1 MNGMVWLV
9 LGLLLFLGAHSTR
22 IFAEDWRARQLARWG
37 ERGWKGAVSLVS
49 LAGFILLIW
58 GYGQA
63 RQAPVLLWQP
73 PRGMNH
79 LAALL
84 TLVAFILLLAAHVPR
99 NAIRARLRHP
109 MVLGVKVWAL
119 AHLLANGTLSAVVL
133 FGAFLVWAVVDFRAA
148 RARDRASQA
157 EAATAGSPDAPTP
170 SVMATALTLVL
181 GAAVWAGFAF
191 WAHGVWIGVRP
202 LG

>member
-1 MNGMVWLV
+1 MNDMAWLV
-9 LGLLLFLGAHSTR
+9 LGLLLFLGVHSTR

-37 ERGWKGAVSLVS
+37 ERRWKGAVSLVS
-49 LAGFILLIW
+49 LVGFILLIW

-84 TLVAFILLLAAHVPR
+84 TLVAFILLVAAYVPR

-133 FGAFLVWAVVDFRAA
+133 FGAFLVWAVADFRAA
-148 RARDRASQA
+148 RARDRANDA
-157 EAATAGSPDAPTP
+157 EGSAVESPDASPSSVAATAL
-170 SVMATALTLVL
+170 SVVL
-181 GAAVWAGFAF
+181 GAAAWAGFAF
-191 WAHGVWIGVRP
+191 WAHGAWIGVRP

>member
-1 MNGMVWLV
+1 MKDLAWLV
-9 LGLLLFLGAHSTR
+9 LGLLLFLGVHSTR
-22 IFAEDWRARQLARWG
+22 VVAEDWRGRQLARWG
-37 ERGWKGAVSLVS
+37 ERGWKGAVALVS
-49 LAGFILLIW
+49 LVGFVLLIW

-84 TLVAFILLLAAHVPR
+84 TLVAFILLVAAYVPR

-109 MVLGVKVWAL
+109 MVLSVKIWAL
-119 AHLLANGTLSAVVL
+119 AHLLANGTLAAVVL
-133 FGAFLVWAVVDFRAA
+133 FGAFLIWAVVDFRAA
-148 RARDRASQA
+148 RQRDRASALQG
-157 EAATAGSPDAPTP
+157 EAGAAPLP
-170 SVMATALTLVL
+170 SSALATALTVVI
-181 GAAVWAGFAF
+181 GAVAWAGFAF
-191 WAHGVWIGVRP
+191 WAHGAWIGVRP

>member
-1 MNGMVWLV
+1 MKDLAWLV

-22 IFAEDWRARQLARWG
+22 VVAEDWRGRQLARWG
-37 ERGWKGAVSLVS
+37 EKGWKGAVALVS

-84 TLVAFILLLAAHVPR
+84 TLVAFILLVAAYVPR

-109 MVLGVKVWAL
+109 MVLSVKIWAL
-119 AHLLANGTLSAVVL
+119 AHLLANGTLASTLL
-133 FGAFLVWAVVDFRAA
+133 FGAFLAWAVADRISLKRRPIAPAAGRATTA
-148 RARDRASQA
+148 PPSRFNDAIAVVA
-157 EAATAGSPDAPTP
+157 GLGLYAAFLG
-170 SVMATALTLVL
+170 VL
-181 GAAVWAGFAF
+181 HQWL
-191 WAHGVWIGVRP
+191 IGVAPR
-202 LG
+202 

>member
-1 MNGMVWLV
+1 MKDLAWLV

-22 IFAEDWRARQLARWG
+22 VVAEDWRGRQLARWG
-37 ERGWKGAVSLVS
+37 EKGWKGAVALVS
-49 LAGFILLIW
+49 LVGFVLLIW

-84 TLVAFILLLAAHVPR
+84 TLVAFILLVAAYVPR

-109 MVLGVKVWAL
+109 MVLSVKIWAL
-119 AHLLANGTLSAVVL
+119 AHLLANGTLAAGVL
-133 FGAFLVWAVVDFRAA
+133 FGAFLIWAVVDFRAA
-148 RARDRASQA
+148 RQRDRASALQG
-157 EAATAGSPDAPTP
+157 EAGAAPLP
-170 SVMATALTLVL
+170 SSALATALTVVI
-181 GAAVWAGFAF
+181 GAVAWAGFAF
-191 WAHGVWIGVRP
+191 WAHGAWIGVRP

>member
-1 MNGMVWLV
+1 MKDLAWLV

-22 IFAEDWRARQLARWG
+22 VLAEDWRGRQLARWG
-37 ERGWKGAVSLVS
+37 EKGWKGAVALVS

-84 TLVAFILLLAAHVPR
+84 TLVAFILLLAAYVPR

-157 EAATAGSPDAPTP
+157 EAATSGAPDAPTP
-170 SVMATALTLVL
+170 SMMATALTVVL
-181 GAAVWAGFAF
+181 GAIAWAGFAF
-191 WAHGVWIGVRP
+191 WAHGAWIGVRP

>member
-1 MNGMVWLV
+1 MNDVAWLV
-9 LGLLLFLGAHSTR
+9 FGLLLFLGAHSTR
-22 IFAEDWRARQLARWG
+22 IVAEDWRARQLARWG
-37 ERGWKGAVSLVS
+37 ERGWKGAVALVS
-49 LAGFILLIW
+49 LAGFIVLIW

-84 TLVAFILLLAAHVPR
+84 TLLAFILLVAAYVPR

-109 MVLGVKVWAL
+109 MVLGVKIWAL
-119 AHLLANGTLSAVVL
+119 AHLLANGTLSDVVL
-133 FGAFLVWAVVDFRAA
+133 FGGFLAWAVADFRAA
-148 RARDRASQA
+148 RRRDRASEA
-157 EAATAGSPDAPTP
+157 EGATAESPGPTP
-170 SVMATALTLVL
+170 SSAPATALTVVL
-181 GAAVWAGFAF
+181 GAAAWAGFAF
-191 WAHGVWIGVRP
+191 WAHGAWIGVRP